1 MREMTGGEAV
11 YESLKAMGVDHVFGI
26 VSVHNIPIYDAI
38 HRGGGIKAVGV
49 RHEQG
54 AVHAADGYARATG
67 KLGVAITS
75 TGPGVTNGM
84 TGLFE
89 AGFASSRVMMITGQI
104 DSVYYGKGKG
114 FLHEAENQLPM
125 LRTLT
130 GRTESVQRA
139 EEIGAAMFRVASD
152 ICTGRPRPGAIE
164 IPVDFQY
171 ARTNIDIPHVE
182 SWPRTA
188 PNRDAVSKAA
198 EAIGAASKVVIWA
211 GGGVLTAGAEGEL
224 KQLAER
230 LNAPVFTS
238 TNGRGSIPEDHELCM
253 GPLTNMPAF
262 GEIFDGAEVV
272 VAVGTRFQGGATR
285 NWTMP
290 INAKL
295 IHIDADPGVIGLNY
309 SAAVPVIGDARLGLS
324 AILKDLDGAGAEN
337 GTIMKR
343 QVENAAFISRAQ
355 ELRDAARAQI
365 RKEIGPDYEAIMD
378 SMRDLL
384 PRDGMVVRDAT
395 VPAYLWGNR
404 LMPILSPRTSIHP
417 TSAAIGPALPL
428 AIGAALGSGKKT
440 AVIQG
445 DGGFMLNIAEL
456 STAAQYNA
464 PVVVC
469 VFNDGGYGVLRSIE
483 GRTFEGRQFGVDL
496 ATPDFVKVAEGMGL
510 QAEHTDSAAG
520 FREAFARGVAHDGPY
535 LIDIDM
541 TKLTPMA
548 GLGTPP
554 PKKDA

>member
-1 MREMTGGEAV
+1 MTGGEAV
-11 YESLKAMGVDHVFGI
+11 YETLRSLGVEHVFGI

-38 HRGGGIKAVGV
+38 HRGGGITPIGV

-89 AGFASSRVMMITGQI
+89 AGFASSRVMMITGQV

-125 LRTLT
+125 LRTVT
-130 GRTESVQRA
+130 GRTESVRRPD
-139 EEIGAAMFRVASD
+139 EIGEAVFKVAADVS
-152 ICTGRPRPGAIE
+152 TGRPRPGAVE

-171 ARTNIDIPHVE
+171 ARTEIDIPHVE
-182 SWPRTA
+182 AWPRRA
-188 PNRDAVSKAA
+188 PDRDAIARAA
-198 EAIGAASKVVIWA
+198 EVIRGASKIVLWA

-224 KQLAER
+224 AQLAEA
-230 LNAPVFTS
+230 LGAPVFTS
-238 TNGRGSIPEDHELCM
+238 TNGRGVLPEDHPLCM
-253 GPLTNMPAF
+253 GPMAAQPGPA
-262 GEIFDGAEVV
+262 ETIAGADVII
-272 VAVGTRFQGGATR
+272 AVGTRFQGGATR
-285 NWTMP
+285 NWALP
-290 INAKL
+290 LGGKL
-295 IHIDADPGVIGLNY
+295 IHIDADPGVIGRNY
-309 SAAVPVIGDARLGLS
+309 RPDVPVVADARLGL
-324 AILKDLDGAGAEN
+324 AALLKSLDGAQGDPE
-337 GTIMKR
+337 
-343 QVENAAFISRAQ
+343 FLSRAQ
-355 ELRDAARAQI
+355 ELRDAARQQV

-378 SMRDLL
+378 AMRELL
-384 PRDGMVVRDAT
+384 PRDGLVVRDAT

-404 LMPILSPRTSIHP
+404 LMPILAPRTSIHP

-428 AIGAALGSGKKT
+428 AIGAAVGSGKKA

-456 STAAQYNA
+456 ATAVQHNV
-464 PVVVC
+464 PVVTC
-469 VFNDGGYGVLRSIE
+469 VFNDAGYGVLRSIE
-483 GRTFEGRQFGVDL
+483 GRTFDGRQFGVDL
-496 ATPDFVKVAEGMGL
+496 ATPDFAMVAQGMGMK
-510 QAEHTDSAAG
+510 AERVDSAAA
-520 FREAFARGVAHDGPY
+520 FREAFARGIAHTGPY

-554 PKKDA
+554 PKK

>member
-11 YESLKAMGVDHVFGI
+11 YETLKSLGVDHVFGI

-38 HRGGGIKAVGV
+38 ERGGGIKAIGV

-89 AGFASSRVMMITGQI
+89 AGFASSRVMVITGQI

-114 FLHEAENQLPM
+114 FLHEAEDQLAM
-125 LRTLT
+125 LRTIT
-130 GRTESVQRA
+130 GRTESVKRP
-139 EEIGAAMFRVASD
+139 EEIGEAVFRVAQD
-152 ICTGRPRPGAIE
+152 VCTGRPRPGAIE

-171 ARTNIDIPHVE
+171 VKTEIDIPHVE
-182 SWPRTA
+182 AWPRRQ
-188 PNRDAVSKAA
+188 PERDAIARA
-198 EAIGAASKVVIWA
+198 NDAIKGAKNVVIWA

-224 KQLAER
+224 QQLAEA
-230 LNAPVFTS
+230 LGAPVFTS
-238 TNGRGSIPEDHELCM
+238 TNGRGVIPEDHPLCL
-253 GPLTNMPAF
+253 GPLTAQPAL
-262 GEIFDGAEVV
+262 AEVIESADVV

-285 NWTMP
+285 NWALP

-295 IHIDADPGVIGLNY
+295 IHLDADPGVIGRNY
-309 SAAVPVIGDARLGLS
+309 KTDIPVIGDARLGL
-324 AILKDLDGAGAEN
+324 AALLKGLDGASSDA
-337 GTIMKR
+337 TYL
-343 QVENAAFISRAQ
+343 ARAQ
-355 ELRDAARAQI
+355 EIRDATRQQI

-378 SMRDLL
+378 AMREIL

-428 AIGAALGSGKKT
+428 AIGAAIGSGKKT

-456 STAAQYNA
+456 ATAVQYNV
-464 PVVVC
+464 PVVTC

-496 ATPDFVKVAEGMGL
+496 ATPDFAMVANGMGMK
-510 QAEHTDSAAG
+510 AEHADSAAS
-520 FREAFARGVAHDGPY
+520 FREAFARGIAHNGPY

-554 PKKDA
+554 PKKSA